1 MYLAKIY
8 VTYKPSIL
16 DPQGE
21 VIKSALTRLDYTGI
35 SQVSQ
40 GKYFEVKLDARDV
53 EAATAE
59 VKSFTDSLLI
69 NQNTETYRF
78 DLSIVN
84 EDEVTL

>member
-84 EDEVTL
+84 EDEATL